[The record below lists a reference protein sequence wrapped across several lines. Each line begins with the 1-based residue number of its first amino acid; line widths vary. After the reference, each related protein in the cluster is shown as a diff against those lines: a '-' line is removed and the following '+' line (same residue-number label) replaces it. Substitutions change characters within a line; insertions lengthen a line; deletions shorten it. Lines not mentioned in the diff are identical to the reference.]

1 MARESTTWTRA
12 LARGPAVC
20 HNRALVSRTPD
31 SATPSAH
38 RGALPGDVYAY
49 AYPFAWRFS

>member
-1 MARESTTWTRA
+1 MPRESTTWTRA